1 MMDMDDKL
9 IGFLYAVVGAAIAL
23 LGKWAIDAITRRSE
37 KSNHACACGSS
48 ANWTVSRRVALP

>member
-23 LGKWAIDAITRRSE
+23 LVGVGKAILGAKRSFTP
-37 KSNHACACGSS
+37 SVVGVN
-48 ANWTVSRRVALP
+48 